1 MKHIRLLVFT
11 SLILLSTQSNLY
23 SFDLLR
29 SLPNGLGTSVAL
41 SRSSIFSITQTASGS
56 LKSGEGMVAVAANRK
71 FDLKEFD
78 QYAIGIGLHYKNI
91 HTGLL
96 LSSFGESDLYAEKS
110 GQLLVAYQKDSLIVG
125 GTLSGMM
132 MQFGGGFDNLS
143 VYTFGLTATWRSKYI
158 IASIVADNL
167 TEPKPSDNSTAY
179 PRVISMFGEF
189 RNGEKFS
196 LTGRTTIENDNPAF
210 GFGQRLQLSPHGELL
225 LGVSTEPFQYGG
237 GVNLFWKQF
246 GLLYAVSYHPDLGLS
261 HTVSLLTLFRIQ

>member
-1 MKHIRLLVFT
+1 MKLIRLLVFS
-11 SLILLSTQSNLY
+11 SLIILSAQSTLY
-23 SFDLLR
+23 SLDLLR
-29 SLPNGLGTSVAL
+29 GLPNGLGGSVAL
-41 SRSSIFSITQTASGS
+41 SRNSIFSITQTASGS
-56 LKSGEGMVAVAANRK
+56 LKNGEGIAAVAANRK

-78 QYAIGIGLHYKNI
+78 QYALGLGLHYKNI

-125 GTLSGMM
+125 GTISGMLM
-132 MQFGGGFDNLS
+132 EFGGGFEDLS
-143 VYTFGLTATWRSKYI
+143 VYTFGLTAAWRSKYI

-167 TEPKPSDNSTAY
+167 TEPKPSDNSAAY
-179 PRVISMFGEF
+179 PRFVSVYGEY
-189 RNGEKFS
+189 RSGEKFS
-196 LTGRTTIENDNPAF
+196 LTGKVSIENDKTEF